1 MSLEAP
7 STPNNPEAANDC
19 APLPLDPT
27 KSAKIAIID
36 DEPINIKI
44 VRKHLQGVGYE
55 QFVTSSDSVNAT
67 EMICREKP
75 DVVLLDVMMP
85 QIDGIQILQEIRA
98 NEQLR
103 HIPVLILTASTDAA
117 TKLRALN
124 AGATD
129 FLGKPV
135 DPSDLVPRIRNALM
149 VKAHYD
155 HLANYSEQLEQQ
167 VRLRTM
173 ELEMSRL
180 RVVHCLAR
188 AGEYRDGTTGR
199 HVIRVGRYTTLIA
212 RELGF
217 GETEARM
224 LGMAALLHDVG
235 KIGIPDSILLKPG
248 ALEPSE
254 RETMKQHSEFGHR
267 IVGPITEEDWM
278 ALQGCSD
285 MTLNAES
292 ASQQPLLELA
302 GTIALTH
309 HEKWDGTGYP
319 NGLAGERIPIAGRI
333 VAVADVF
340 DALGNA
346 RPYKNALPPA
356 KCLEVMQQD
365 RGRHFDP
372 NVFDAFLRRFDE
384 ALRIYSEQSDLRA
397 AA

>member
-1 MSLEAP
+1 MSLDVQ
-7 STPNNPEAANDC
+7 STVGSTDPIGEC
-19 APLPLDPT
+19 APLQLDPI

-55 QFVTSSDSVNAT
+55 QFVTTSDSVTAN
-67 EMICREKP
+67 EMIFREKP
-75 DVVLLDVMMP
+75 DVILLDVMMP
-85 QIDGIQILQEIRA
+85 RVDGIQILQEIRA
-98 NEQLR
+98 HPQMR

-129 FLGKPV
+129 FLAKPV

-149 VKAHYD
+149 IKSHYD

-173 ELEMSRL
+173 ELEHSRL

-217 GETEARM
+217 DETEARM

-248 ALEPSE
+248 ALEPAE
-254 RETMKQHSEFGHR
+254 RETMKQHSEIGDR
-267 IVGPITEEDWM
+267 IVGPITEEDWQ

-285 MTLNAES
+285 MAMKAES

-319 NGLAGERIPIAGRI
+319 HGLAGERIPIAGRI

-346 RPYKNALPPA
+346 RPYKNALPPL

-372 NVFDAFLRRFDE
+372 TVFDAFLRRFDD
-384 ALRIYSEQSDLRA
+384 ALQIYNEQTDVRA